1 MWSALTL
8 GLLCIVSVAAQLD
21 QTMLFGSEL
30 RPMTERPSALRN
42 NTDDEVLSL
51 DVYLQILR
59 QMQVED
65 LLPSEEAVGL
75 TLCGDLF
82 AEAGLPYW
90 PLDGP
95 LTVRT
100 CRRCQGPFRAELL
113 LDRPMLPRA
122 LLQGAGCQYWPGAR
136 PLPHWSP
143 RPAVLL
149 GRLDCRAALLRPEL
163 DRLPDALCLQLDGLP
178 PGTAERTGRLFRR
191 TFALRAV
198 REIGA
203 WNSSGGLQVTDRR
216 TGVQPN
222 GRIIADGSP
231 LRVAY
236 EHQGSRRYH
245 CEKSPHDNRT
255 CSSVSVH
262 TRLPA
267 FGSTQLELGILQIPS
282 LYNLTLEIV
291 DPKEFPARPSKDR
304 MTPERTRAIGLM
316 VAGGADRIWPSSM
329 IQPWMYQLPIS
340 VSDDGYMIPFS
351 FMTVRQPPQLRVDSL
366 FRLFSPGTWAAIGV
380 STLLVAVLLSRI
392 LHRSSVAESATTALA
407 LLLGQSLPLGRD
419 RLPARH
425 RPLVAVWVAMSLI
438 LTTAFLSDLI
448 KALTVP
454 RSQPPETVSDLVQR
468 NYRLFSDFPIMQRLY
483 SHSARPLV
491 RHLARDMSVVRY
503 DRKELLHTMLQ
514 ERSAYSMAL
523 PAMLETMA
531 EVMIRSQGSVQ
542 FEDFAF
548 GREAF
553 DHMVIGQLWSKH
565 HPLLA
570 HRIITAH
577 RLHASG
583 ILSTQQFEQQAQHL
597 GRRLKARACAR
608 RQASCYT
615 GAVVRPLTV
624 ANLYGPL
631 LLYSR
636 SIKKVPSTSGRCLR

>member
-1 MWSALTL
+1 
-8 GLLCIVSVAAQLD
+8 
-21 QTMLFGSEL
+21 
-30 RPMTERPSALRN
+30 
-42 NTDDEVLSL
+42 
-51 DVYLQILR
+51 
-59 QMQVED
+59 MQAED
-65 LLPSEEAVGL
+65 LLPSEEGMGL

-82 AEAGLPYW
+82 PEAGPPHW

-100 CRRCQGPFRAELL
+100 CRSCQGPFRAELL
-113 LDRPMLPRA
+113 RDQPMVPRA

-149 GRLDCRAALLRPEL
+149 GRLDCRAVLLRPEL
-163 DRLPDALCLQLDGLP
+163 DRLPDALCLQLDGLS
-178 PGTAERTGRLFRR
+178 PGTAERSGRLFRR

-203 WNSSGGLQVTDRR
+203 WNSSGGLHVTDRR

-231 LRVAY
+231 LRIAY
-236 EHQGSRRYH
+236 EHQGSRRYR

-255 CSSVSVH
+255 CSNVSLH

-267 FGSTQLELGILQIPS
+267 FSATQLELNILQIPS
-282 LYNLTLEIV
+282 FYNLTLEIV
-291 DPKEFPARPSKDR
+291 DPREFTVQPVRGR
-304 MTPERTRAIGLM
+304 MTPQRARAIGLM
-316 VAGGADRIWPSSM
+316 VAGGADRVWPSGVL
-329 IQPWMYQLPIS
+329 QPWMYRLPIS
-340 VSDDGYMIPFS
+340 AYDAGSMIPYS

-380 STLLVAVLLSRI
+380 STLLVAVLLSRM
-392 LHRSSVAESATTALA
+392 LNRSSVAESTTTALA
-407 LLLGQSLPLGRD
+407 MLLGQSLPLGRG

-468 NYRLFSDFPIMQRLY
+468 NYRLFSDFPSMQRLY

-491 RHLARDMSVVRY
+491 RQLARDMSVVRY
-503 DRKELLHTMLQ
+503 DRKELLHTMLR
-514 ERSAYSMAL
+514 ERSAYSTAL

-553 DHMVIGQLWSKH
+553 GHMLVGRLWSKH

-570 HRIITAH
+570 YRITTVR

-583 ILSTQQFEQQAQHL
+583 LLSTERFEQQAQHL
-597 GRRLKARACAR
+597 GRRLKALACAR

-624 ANLYGPL
+624 ANLHGPL
-631 LLYSR
+631 LLYGVGAGLALLVLLLEMLLERVLKRRHRQPEPTEGADIS
-636 SIKKVPSTSGRCLR
+636 SPQPSGSAE